1 MFLPLTPIICNLTA
15 ACVRFAVDR
24 ACFQEGSDV
33 FGEVFHTFSSI
44 PHVAKAV
51 QRVVTSLIN
60 PTTGQSYS
68 SSSEGQADVPEV
80 DAGSKETPRAHV
92 CGECFNC
99 KVRAQPP
106 PHTYA
111 LPTTQRCCACSHLRF
126 RSLGPSSCWL
136 EPYTAVPWTVKSIPV
151 A

>member
-1 MFLPLTPIICNLTA
+1 M
-15 ACVRFAVDR
+15 
-24 ACFQEGSDV
+24 

-51 QRVVTSLIN
+51 QRVVTRLFN

-68 SSSEGQADVPEV
+68 SSSEGQVDVPEV

-99 KVRAQPP
+99 KARAQPP
-106 PHTYA
+106 PPPHTRHTHTPVSNGGRY
-111 LPTTQRCCACSHLRF
+111 
-126 RSLGPSSCWL
+126 RSSGPSSC
-136 EPYTAVPWTVKSIPV
+136 
-151 A
+151 

>member
-1 MFLPLTPIICNLTA
+1 MFG
-15 ACVRFAVDR
+15 D
-24 ACFQEGSDV
+24 
-33 FGEVFHTFSSI
+33 VFHTFSSI

-51 QRVVTSLIN
+51 QRVVTRLFN

-99 KVRAQPP
+99 KVRESPDLITP
-106 PHTYA
+106 PHMPMHPPKHAHISNAVLLYGLT
-111 LPTTQRCCACSHLRF
+111 LTTLKTR
-126 RSLGPSSCWL
+126 
-136 EPYTAVPWTVKSIPV
+136 TVHGFAGSRGRKH

>member
-1 MFLPLTPIICNLTA
+1 M
-15 ACVRFAVDR
+15 
-24 ACFQEGSDV
+24 

-51 QRVVTSLIN
+51 QRVVTRLFN

-106 PHTYA
+106 PPAHTRHTHTCFKCDVA
-111 LPTTQRCCACSHLRF
+111 RVPTADTGAQGHLHAGWNHLRLC
-126 RSLGPSSCWL
+126 LGR
-136 EPYTAVPWTVKSIPV
+136 
-151 A
+151 